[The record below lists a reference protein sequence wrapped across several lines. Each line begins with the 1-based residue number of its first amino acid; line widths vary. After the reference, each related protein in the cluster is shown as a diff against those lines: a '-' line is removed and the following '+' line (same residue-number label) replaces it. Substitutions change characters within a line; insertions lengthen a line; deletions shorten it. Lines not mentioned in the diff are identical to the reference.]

1 MEKTPNAEET
11 SSQCPTKSPPPKP
24 TEKQASVRSPPW
36 ASGPPNSTEEQAI
49 VGSTSSEQPNSVEE
63 QASARST
70 PPQILGLKASQIEP
84 LKVGTLPESLP
95 DTLDGGD
102 PYQILY
108 LIFDDTFFQT
118 IANNTNFNA
127 DAKRHAS
134 ENPFDCQRTWHPATK
149 EEIKVFF
156 GILIYMSI
164 TVEPSSESYWNRDL
178 SEGAIHPVSTYMP
191 LYRFQQLSRYLHIS
205 KADISPDLF
214 RYGRP
219 QKRAQFVKRARIA
232 KRASEG
238 GTDNPSQVA
247 VYTFD
252 ELIQFLDGVIFHIW
266 KSHSSQAKT
275 KGKTQLSRTDIRRML
290 WRRLLSFS
298 PYSPFVQPPPEL
310 KRKALHDEPAAHV
323 PSKSLQLHTV
333 RRHPMALKRNCIWC
347 QEQHAIHKRLRNE
360 MPPVPIPRTQ
370 WLCAECNVH
379 LCKPGSGGN
388 DCFKQFHKP
397 LTAALD
403 KDSALPVIYR
413 TT

>member
-1 MEKTPNAEET
+1 MEKTPNDEET
-11 SSQCPTKSPPPKP
+11 PSQRPSKYPPPKA
-24 TEKQASVRSPPW
+24 TEEQPSVRSTP
-36 ASGPPNSTEEQAI
+36 SEQPNSTEEQAI
-49 VGSTSSEQPNSVEE
+49 V
-63 QASARST
+63 RST
-70 PPQILGLKASQIEP
+70 PPEQSNSVAEQAGARSTRHILGPKAPQIEP

-95 DTLDGGD
+95 DTIDGGD
-102 PYQILY
+102 PYQIFH
-108 LIFDDTFFQT
+108 LIFDDTFYQT
-118 IANNTNFNA
+118 VANNTNFNA
-127 DAKRHAS
+127 DAKRYES
-134 ENPFDCQRTWHPATK
+134 ENPFDCQRTWHATTR

-156 GILIYMSI
+156 GIMIYMSI
-164 TVEPSSESYWNRDL
+164 HGAPNTESYWNRDL
-178 SEGAIHPVSTYMP
+178 SEGAVHTVSAYMN
-191 LYRFQQLSRYLHIS
+191 LYRFQQLTRYLHIS
-205 KADISPDLF
+205 KADMSPDLF

-219 QKRAQFVKRARIA
+219 QKRAQFVKRAQIA

-252 ELIQFLDGVIFHIW
+252 ELIQFLDGATFHVW
-266 KSHSSQAKT
+266 KLHSSQAKA
-275 KGKTQLSRTDIRRML
+275 KGRTQLSRTDIRRIL

-298 PYSPFVQPPPEL
+298 PFSPFVQPPPEL
-310 KRKALHDEPAAHV
+310 KRKAPHDEPVSHI

-333 RRHPMALKRNCIWC
+333 RRHPQALKRNCIWC

-397 LTAALD
+397 LTASLEND
-403 KDSALPVIYR
+403 VHVPVISR
-413 TT
+413 AT